1 MSTLSTSIYGSST
14 NKGIG
19 GLMSGLDT
27 DDLVNQMTARTR
39 NRINREYQAKQS
51 LLYRQEAYREI
62 STKLLSFS
70 NKYFSY
76 STGSKTNILSPNFFK
91 SNTIEPSSKYV
102 NVTGDAENIKNF
114 SIDSIESVATYA
126 SLTSTNNV
134 SSKAYTSGNVKDY
147 ISPLAGETFS
157 ISFNGTTHNLTIP
170 KDFEG
175 TTPEEVVDVLNEQ
188 LATIEGNDSNAK
200 LEYTYTDNKLELVI
214 KNKTEEDVAY
224 LSAASKDFLN
234 VLEMK
239 VGKEYE
245 GSSVDVI
252 DTANLTRTAEQVLT
266 NEDAFIKFDYNGV
279 VKTIN
284 MSEMKDSYTYDAGGI
299 KSFLQDKL
307 NEIYGTGKIEVTESD
322 GALTFKTLG
331 LEETDLIG
339 ISGIS
344 SELSDLTGIKAGRS
358 NRINMNMSISDPSN
372 GLNFTGLTPV
382 DLTPDDTEDDKFGY
396 IISINGKELEIN
408 KDASLKDII
417 NKINKESDVNISYS
431 STSDKFVVKAKESGT
446 NSNGMAIENATGGGN
461 LVNALFGSDSVS
473 MENAT
478 DTVIN
483 YTLNGVS
490 TKVTRS
496 TANFAIDGINVEL
509 NERAA
514 DIDEPI
520 TFDVTHNTDEVVER
534 VKQFIDDYNEII
546 DLIGTKTKE
555 KPNRD
560 YLPLT
565 PEQQD
570 EMEKDEIENWTTEAK
585 KGILFGDSK
594 MNTVLRSLRESMSS
608 KTSVSD
614 LTLSNIGISA
624 ARMDT
629 SGKLVFD
636 EEKFKEKLLQNP
648 EEIAS
653 LFTENTTDTDA
664 KPGIAIQIQ
673 ELIKYNVGT
682 YGTSGVLIEEAGMPD
697 SSTSDSNYIS
707 LKMEEYDNK
716 MEKLKKDLKKERER
730 YWNQFTTLEKT
741 LSNLNAQSSWLVD
754 MMGQ

>member
-91 SNTIEPSSKYV
+91 SNTIESSSKYV
-102 NVTGDAENIKNF
+102 NVTGDAEIIKNF

-157 ISFNGTTHNLTIP
+157 ISFNGTTHSLTIP

-188 LATIEGNDSNAK
+188 LAKIKDNEDNSK
-200 LEYTYTDNKLELVI
+200 LEYTYANNKLELDI
-214 KNKTEEDVAY
+214 KNKTEDDVAY

-284 MSEMKDSYTYDAGGI
+284 MSEMKDSYTYDVGGI

-307 NEIYGTGKIEVTESD
+307 NDIYGTGKIEVTESD

-331 LEETDLIG
+331 LDETDLIG

-431 STSDKFVVKAKESGT
+431 STSDKFVVNAKESGT
-446 NSNGMAIENATGGGN
+446 ISNGMTIENATGGGN

-570 EMEKDEIENWTTEAK
+570 EMEKDEIDNWTTEAK

-614 LTLSNIGISA
+614 LALSNIGISA

-716 MEKLKKDLKKERER
+716 MEKLKKDLEKERER
-730 YWNQFTTLEKT
+730 YWNQFTALEKT
-741 LSNLNAQSSWLVD
+741 LSNLNAQSSWLTD